1 MVLKDF
7 VNGWSFL
14 RTSQLQMT
22 AKIILTNSQ
31 ASYFH
36 QGSIAEVK
44 YVSRTLLQLHISS
57 SYHKR
62 QANNGETFI
71 VFYYELR

>member
-7 VNGWSFL
+7 VNVWSFL

-22 AKIILTNSQ
+22 AKIILTHSQ

-36 QGSIAEVK
+36 QGSISKVK
-44 YVSRTLLQLHISS
+44 YLSHTLLQLHIRS
-57 SYHKR
+57 SYNKR
-62 QANNGETFI
+62 QANNGEIQNF
-71 VFYYELR
+71 FFL